1 MTGVWVDGAKV
12 AAIGVKVTR
21 WITMHGF
28 AFNVNTDLSYFGNI
42 VPCGITD
49 KPVTS
54 MEKLLGS
61 QLDYVEVIDKVCA
74 KFGEVFEIDLAA
86 KRIEVV
92 VAAREFV

>member
-1 MTGVWVDGAKV
+1 M

-42 VPCGITD
+42 VPCGIRD

-54 MEKLLGS
+54 MEKLLRS
-61 QLDYVEVIDKVCA
+61 QLDYVEVQDKVCA
-74 KFGEVFEIDLAA
+74 KFGEVFEIDLTV
-86 KRIEVV
+86 KRIEDV
-92 VAAREFV
+92 VAASEFV